1 MSEVI
6 VTLRYAQNQ
15 IIDLALPE
23 DVPSQFLART
33 LAENVL
39 RLPVP
44 ANQMMVLSVERPGGR
59 QKLSPASTLADA
71 GVFNGAFLN
80 LGAEAAPAGLGAYL
94 LASSGV
100 KFLLRPANQIGR
112 QGSQTRV
119 HLEVDLTPLDEKR
132 VISRQ
137 HARIE
142 LRDNTYLLED
152 LASRNGTFVNARLLE
167 RGEKVALKSG
177 DRLSFGPE
185 DKGGVELLFVW
196 HT

>member
-6 VTLRYAQNQ
+6 ITLRYALNQ
-15 IIDLALPE
+15 TIDLALPE

-39 RLPVP
+39 HLSVP
-44 ANQMMVLSVERPGGR
+44 PNQVMVLSLESSTGR

-71 GVFNGAFLN
+71 GVLNGSILS
-80 LGAEAAPAGLGAYL
+80 LTPESAPAGLGAYL
-94 LASSGV
+94 MAKSGV
-100 KFLLRPANQIGR
+100 KFLLRVVNHVGR

-142 LRDNTYLLED
+142 LKDDTYWLED
-152 LASRNGTFVNARLLE
+152 LASRNGTWVNE
-167 RGEKVALKSG
+167 RQLPPREKVMLKSG
-177 DRLSFGPE
+177 DRVAFGPQ